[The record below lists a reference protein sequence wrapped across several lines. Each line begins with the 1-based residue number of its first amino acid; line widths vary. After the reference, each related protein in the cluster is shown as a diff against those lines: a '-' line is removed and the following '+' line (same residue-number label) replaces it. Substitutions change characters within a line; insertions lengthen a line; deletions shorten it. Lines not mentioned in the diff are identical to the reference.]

1 MHASPSG
8 RPGPARP
15 DRSPLARAA
24 DWSFALQTWLMVAC
38 LVVMV
43 VLLFGN
49 VALRYL
55 FNSGINVSDE
65 VSRLAFVWMIFLG
78 AVIALRE
85 HQHIG
90 VTMLVE
96 RFGPAARR
104 VSHIV
109 CQLLVL
115 WVLWLMAEGGWV
127 QTVIGMDTVLPVTGM
142 PLAVFNA
149 AGFYAAVVMGILT
162 LIDLVRV
169 IAGGPLPAESSPE
182 DPLV

>member
-1 MHASPSG
+1 MQARPSG
-8 RPGPARP
+8 RPG
-15 DRSPLARAA
+15 STPLARTA
-24 DWSFALQTWLMVAC
+24 DWCFTLQTWLMVAC

-55 FNSGINVSDE
+55 FNSGINASDE

-78 AVIALRE
+78 SVIALRE

-104 VSHIV
+104 VSHV
-109 CQLLVL
+109 FCQLLVL
-115 WVLWLMAEGGWV
+115 WVLWLMAEGSWV

-142 PLAVFNA
+142 RLAVFNSA
-149 AGFYAAVVMGILT
+149 ALYAAAAMGILT
-162 LIDLVRV
+162 VIDLVRV
-169 IAGGPLPAESSPE
+169 LAGGPLPAESSPE